1 MISFKEIIIK
11 EHYAAISHLM
21 LGLHNSEKEL
31 FSKGDDWKNIEKN
44 YMQYVIDLQ
53 EEHNGTCIVALDGEI
68 MIGFIFGYSYFQDE
82 EEDRTEI
89 YTGEELYV
97 SDGFIE
103 ATHRRLG
110 IYKQLNTL
118 LENKYIAKGVRKIVR
133 FTLSSNDKMQAF
145 LEKNKYTVVRLQ
157 YEKWLTPDG
166 ENAQDLGL
174 KKEYNFF

>member
-1 MISFKEIIIK
+1 MIIVKEIIIK

-53 EEHNGTCIVALDGEI
+53 EEHNGTCLVAYDDTTI
-68 MIGFIFGYSYFQDE
+68 IAFIFGYSYLLDDE
-82 EEDRTEI
+82 DDRTEI

-97 SDGFIE
+97 SDGFVE

-110 IYKQLNTL
+110 IYKQLNSL

-145 LEKNKYTVVRLQ
+145 LAKNKYSVVRLQ

-166 ENAQDLGL
+166 KSAEDLGL
-174 KKEYNFF
+174 KKEG